1 MFSLHT
7 VASIV
12 NLKSHLGNVPPA
24 KTFLKNWKQA
34 IKCLVGKNSLRGT
47 TKQWP
52 RQTEFLVRTWSWI
65 LQLDFGGKFL
75 LKFSNWISIR
85 SYGSCEQNQFLCH
98 SCWRSVRSVIKQ
110 SIEKKRCLLF
120 SSTVTLFIRFFVSP
134 ISPLSNS
141 RLKKTCL
148 LFSSTVTLFI
158 RFFVS
163 PISLWFSS
171 RVKQYFPGSLSPL
184 IYLYQTKLN

>member
-34 IKCLVGKNSLRGT
+34 VKCLFGKNSLRGT

-65 LQLDFGGKFL
+65 LQSDFGDEFL
-75 LKFSNWISIR
+75 VKFSNWISIR
-85 SYGSCEQNQFLCH
+85 SCVHVNKINFCVTYVGG
-98 SCWRSVRSVIKQ
+98 
-110 SIEKKRCLLF
+110 RCAPLSNSRLNKTYLLF
-120 SSTVTLFIRFFVSP
+120 YSTATLFIRFFA
-134 ISPLSNS
+134 
-141 RLKKTCL
+141 
-148 LFSSTVTLFI
+148 F
-158 RFFVS
+158 

-171 RVKQYFPGSLSPL
+171 RVKQYFPGSLSLL
-184 IYLYQTKLN
+184 IYLYQTKLH